1 MKRAHRA
8 SYSVAGRADGLRPFL
23 FFISATMTSAR
34 MEKEIKAWV
43 WNPANSLFKRKK
55 SEKAVGHIISCRC
68 PEKCALYAKGNCVA
82 FDNHCPYGNRSCVV
96 GFSRMALK
104 FNAWIN
110 NFKEIH
116 KEAYAANITQPK
128 KLEYFMDLVY
138 VPIAYWNLNERIEF
152 VDGKG
157 VFTSSKPI
165 IKRVHFNAQL
175 ISKEI
180 LNFKPRALFG
190 GIITDFQQEEVPK
203 FLIWLK
209 QLDPV
214 LYEEVK
220 VLNPEHPAFTNIT
233 NVGRRAI
240 LQTLNP
246 NVGTF
251 TDIHGGVWTWDG
263 EYLYSKNSH
272 FAFALI
278 EYRETEECRLKPN
291 KNVIV
296 KVSDDTQVNSN
307 TEFID

>member
-1 MKRAHRA
+1 MKRTHRA

-23 FFISATMTSAR
+23 FFISVTMTSAR
-34 MEKEIKAWV
+34 MKKEIKAWV
-43 WNPANSLFKRKK
+43 YNPANSIFKSKK
-55 SEKAVGHIISCRC
+55 SEKAVGHIVSCEC
-68 PEKCALYAKGNCVA
+68 PENCVLYAKGNCVA
-82 FDNHCPYGNRSCVV
+82 FENCCPYGRRFRVT
-96 GFSRMALK
+96 GFSRMSVK
-104 FNAWIN
+104 FNSWIE
-110 NFKEIH
+110 NFKKTHE
-116 KEAYAANITQPK
+116 EACSTELSQPK
-128 KLEYFMDLVY
+128 KLEYFMDMVY
-138 VPIAYWNLNERIEF
+138 VPIPYLCLNEDIEF
-152 VDGKG
+152 IDGKG
-157 VFTSSKPI
+157 AFSIAKPI
-165 IKRVHFNAQL
+165 LNRDNFNAKL
-175 ISKEI
+175 ISEQI
-180 LNFKPRALFG
+180 VNFKPQAIFG
-190 GIITDFQQEEVPK
+190 GTITCYQEKEVPK
-203 FLIWLK
+203 FLTWLK
-209 QLDPV
+209 QLDPD

-246 NVGTF
+246 NIGTF
-251 TDIHGGVWTWDG
+251 VDIHGGVWTWDG

>member
-1 MKRAHRA
+1 
-8 SYSVAGRADGLRPFL
+8 
-23 FFISATMTSAR
+23 

-82 FDNHCPYGNRSCVV
+82 FDNHCPYGNRSRVV

-128 KLEYFMDLVY
+128 KLEYFMDMVY
-138 VPIAYWNLNERIEF
+138 VPISYLCLNKDIEF
-152 VDGKG
+152 IGGKG
-157 VFTSSKPI
+157 VFSTAKPI
-165 IKRVHFNAQL
+165 LNRDNFNAKL
-175 ISKEI
+175 ISEQI
-180 LNFKPRALFG
+180 VNFKPRAIFG
-190 GIITDFQQEEVPK
+190 GTITDYQEKEVPK
-203 FLIWLK
+203 FLTWLK
-209 QLDPV
+209 QLDPE
-214 LYEEVK
+214 LFEEVK
-220 VLNPEHPAFTNIT
+220 SMNPNHPAFGGMS

-246 NVGTF
+246 NIGTF
-251 TDIHGGVWTWDG
+251 VDIHGGVWTWDG

-278 EYRETEECRLKPN
+278 GYGETEECRLKPN

-296 KVSDDTQVNSN
+296 KVSDDAQVNSN